1 MKNVTKM
8 KKDFFPILSF
18 SFYIYNSISPHLRFL
33 ENSDTEEESKKKEE
47 IQKRQIKELLIYIG
61 VLAGLIILV
70 LGLYFIYKKY
80 LERQARE
87 ELFLEN
93 QHLFNFH
100 NSISAVS
107 QEERNV
113 YSFNGKVDKKYFGS
127 EIESNNPQNNSFDYN
142 HEERL
147 EKIRKKYGNK
157 MIIKILFTEQ
167 IEKVIYSKNLGEEY
181 GDNCTIC
188 VNNFINN
195 MEIYRTPCEHIFH
208 KDCLNKYLKKIH
220 KKNKLTCPNCNQNLL
235 LDKKFLKLRNDNEN
249 LKIKINKKKENLIN
263 NIDNIE
269 NIGNI
274 ETDKKNILDIY
285 NIATNNKNDKND
297 DKTNSNINKE
307 RNEILIIKKRKKKK
321 LKSKRK
327 TCGYN

>member
-1 MKNVTKM
+1 
-8 KKDFFPILSF
+8 
-18 SFYIYNSISPHLRFL
+18 
-33 ENSDTEEESKKKEE
+33 
-47 IQKRQIKELLIYIG
+47 
-61 VLAGLIILV
+61 
-70 LGLYFIYKKY
+70 
-80 LERQARE
+80 
-87 ELFLEN
+87 
-93 QHLFNFH
+93 
-100 NSISAVS
+100 
-107 QEERNV
+107 
-113 YSFNGKVDKKYFGS
+113 
-127 EIESNNPQNNSFDYN
+127 
-142 HEERL
+142 
-147 EKIRKKYGNK
+147 

-307 RNEILIIKKRKKKK
+307 RNEILIIKKRKKKTLNQNEK
-321 LKSKRK
+321 HAATTENKNIFFNIYNPNENFFKKNKKEENEEDVLYIYDSEKNSEEDKKDNIKSLNEDSIDNDNKERIDIGILNINKNKKIKSLKSLKSQIKFAEMENDNLYRNASSKDINSNRGFIGSK
-327 TCGYN
+327 TTFNQIIDVNKK